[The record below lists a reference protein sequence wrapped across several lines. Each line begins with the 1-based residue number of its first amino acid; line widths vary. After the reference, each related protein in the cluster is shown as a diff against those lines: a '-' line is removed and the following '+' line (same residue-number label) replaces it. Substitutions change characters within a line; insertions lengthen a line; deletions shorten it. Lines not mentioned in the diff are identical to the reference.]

1 MRRLLIF
8 AGTLFVSAAAAPAS
22 AQQTDEQAVR
32 VVVDRLFDGMRSRDT
47 TMIRSTFANEA
58 QFYGIGPDGGVRVTT
73 PSAFIT
79 TIAAAPV
86 GLLLDEV
93 LQDVEVRV
101 DGPLATVWTYYDFIA
116 GGEFSH
122 CGYDAMQLLKLRGEW
137 RIVALADTRRKE
149 GCRPR

>member
-8 AGTLFVSAAAAPAS
+8 AGTLLVSAAAAPAS

-32 VVVDRLFDGMRSRDT
+32 AVVDRLFDGMRSRDT
-47 TMIRSTFANEA
+47 TMLRSTFADEA
-58 QFYGIGPDGGVRVTT
+58 QFYGIGPDGGVRVTL
-73 PSAFIT
+73 PSAFIAS
-79 TIAAAPV
+79 IAGAPA

-93 LQDVEVRV
+93 LHDVEVRV
-101 DGPLATVWTYYDFIA
+101 DGPLATVWTYYDFFA

-122 CGYDAMQLLKLRGEW
+122 CGYDAMQLLRIRGEW
-137 RIVALADTRRKE
+137 KIVALADTRRKE

>member
-1 MRRLLIF
+1 
-8 AGTLFVSAAAAPAS
+8 
-22 AQQTDEQAVR
+22 
-32 VVVDRLFDGMRSRDT
+32 
-47 TMIRSTFANEA
+47 MIRSTFADEA

-73 PSAFIT
+73 PTAFIT
-79 TIAAAPV
+79 TIAAAPA

-93 LQDVEVRV
+93 LQDVEIRV

-122 CGYDAMQLLKLRGEW
+122 CGYDAMQLLKVGGEW
-137 RIVALADTRRKE
+137 KIVALADTRRKE